1 MQNKLRL
8 EIGSVNLN
16 IKEILEKSKLNKENL
31 YYDEPMA
38 KHTSFKIGG
47 PADVFIKVDNI
58 EELKETLDLSKKN
71 QIPLT
76 IIGNGSNLLVTDK
89 GIRGIT
95 AKLNLK
101 DIEIKNENNKQIIKV
116 EAGVPVGLL
125 AQKLLKEEITGF
137 EELSGIP
144 GTIGGAVIMNAGAH
158 GKELKDILKKVTAM
172 DYNGNIHEFTN
183 EECLFSYRNSRF
195 QKEKYIILQA
205 TLELEKGN
213 STEIKEKMDVIN
225 NEFTLENLDNLIEKL
240 NQKESKENLEKDWE
254 EAIKENEEFDRRK
267 AIRKD
272 LDERTEKAITKNQNK
287 NSEQLNNNEA
297 QPNQPQQSNDNTPQ
311 PNQPQQPNNNTP
323 QSNQPQQSNDNKP
336 QPNLQQNIGKII
348 GIEIVEGSDK
358 INIAKVGE
366 DGQIQNLTIE
376 NKLKEILKN
385 KKEIFKNPEVAK
397 IIEEVEPSRFKRH
410 FLKRKLSPVILNVLS
425 ENKQGLSIIDYVVA
439 IKKEENCENLKIKH
453 DLSNTVLKGRLKRMM
468 KRVAKTEHFIDGME
482 VKGLKETKTMGLLE
496 SGKRKLKNKPV
507 TIKEGI
513 KLVGKTLGRGTKNG
527 FRQAMKVPKNI
538 KNKLVAV
545 AEKYQD
551 EDLEK
556 LEDKEDPDLEETQPK
571 AQDEEK
577 QEK

>member
-1 MQNKLRL
+1 M
-8 EIGSVNLN
+8 
-16 IKEILEKSKLNKENL
+16 NKENL

-213 STEIKEKMDVIN
+213 STEIKEKMDEYMQFRKEKQPIEYPNAGSTFKRGEDFVTAKLIDEAGLKGYKVGGAQVSEKHAGFIVNVDNATAKDVI
-225 NEFTLENLDNLIEKL
+225 ELTDYIKEKIEEKFG
-240 NQKESKENLEKDWE
+240 KKINLE
-254 EAIKENEEFDRRK
+254 I
-267 AIRKD
+267 
-272 LDERTEKAITKNQNK
+272 Q
-287 NSEQLNNNEA
+287 
-297 QPNQPQQSNDNTPQ
+297 
-311 PNQPQQPNNNTP
+311 
-323 QSNQPQQSNDNKP
+323 
-336 QPNLQQNIGKII
+336 II
-348 GIEIVEGSDK
+348 G
-358 INIAKVGE
+358 
-366 DGQIQNLTIE
+366 
-376 NKLKEILKN
+376 
-385 KKEIFKNPEVAK
+385 
-397 IIEEVEPSRFKRH
+397 
-410 FLKRKLSPVILNVLS
+410 
-425 ENKQGLSIIDYVVA
+425 
-439 IKKEENCENLKIKH
+439 
-453 DLSNTVLKGRLKRMM
+453 
-468 KRVAKTEHFIDGME
+468 
-482 VKGLKETKTMGLLE
+482 
-496 SGKRKLKNKPV
+496 
-507 TIKEGI
+507 
-513 KLVGKTLGRGTKNG
+513 
-527 FRQAMKVPKNI
+527 
-538 KNKLVAV
+538 
-545 AEKYQD
+545 EK
-551 EDLEK
+551 
-556 LEDKEDPDLEETQPK
+556 
-571 AQDEEK
+571 
-577 QEK
+577 

>member
-31 YYDEPMA
+31 YYDEPMV

-47 PADVFIKVDNI
+47 PADAFIKVDNI

-183 EECLFSYRNSRF
+183 EECQFSYRNSRF

-213 STEIKEKMDVIN
+213 STEIKEKMDEYMQFRKEKQPIEYPNAGSTFKRGEDFVTAKLIDEAGLKGYKIGGAQVSEKHAGFIVNVDNATAKDVI
-225 NEFTLENLDNLIEKL
+225 ELTDYIKEKIEEKFG
-240 NQKESKENLEKDWE
+240 KKINLE
-254 EAIKENEEFDRRK
+254 I
-267 AIRKD
+267 
-272 LDERTEKAITKNQNK
+272 Q
-287 NSEQLNNNEA
+287 
-297 QPNQPQQSNDNTPQ
+297 
-311 PNQPQQPNNNTP
+311 
-323 QSNQPQQSNDNKP
+323 
-336 QPNLQQNIGKII
+336 II
-348 GIEIVEGSDK
+348 G
-358 INIAKVGE
+358 
-366 DGQIQNLTIE
+366 
-376 NKLKEILKN
+376 
-385 KKEIFKNPEVAK
+385 
-397 IIEEVEPSRFKRH
+397 
-410 FLKRKLSPVILNVLS
+410 
-425 ENKQGLSIIDYVVA
+425 
-439 IKKEENCENLKIKH
+439 
-453 DLSNTVLKGRLKRMM
+453 
-468 KRVAKTEHFIDGME
+468 
-482 VKGLKETKTMGLLE
+482 
-496 SGKRKLKNKPV
+496 
-507 TIKEGI
+507 
-513 KLVGKTLGRGTKNG
+513 
-527 FRQAMKVPKNI
+527 
-538 KNKLVAV
+538 
-545 AEKYQD
+545 EK
-551 EDLEK
+551 
-556 LEDKEDPDLEETQPK
+556 
-571 AQDEEK
+571 
-577 QEK
+577 

>member
-213 STEIKEKMDVIN
+213 STEIKEKMDEYMQFRKEKQPIEYPNAGSTFKRGEDFVTAKLIDEAGLKGYKIGGAQVSEKHAGFIVNVDNATAKDVI
-225 NEFTLENLDNLIEKL
+225 ELTDYIKEKIEEKFD
-240 NQKESKENLEKDWE
+240 KKINLE
-254 EAIKENEEFDRRK
+254 I
-267 AIRKD
+267 
-272 LDERTEKAITKNQNK
+272 Q
-287 NSEQLNNNEA
+287 
-297 QPNQPQQSNDNTPQ
+297 
-311 PNQPQQPNNNTP
+311 
-323 QSNQPQQSNDNKP
+323 
-336 QPNLQQNIGKII
+336 II
-348 GIEIVEGSDK
+348 G
-358 INIAKVGE
+358 
-366 DGQIQNLTIE
+366 
-376 NKLKEILKN
+376 
-385 KKEIFKNPEVAK
+385 
-397 IIEEVEPSRFKRH
+397 
-410 FLKRKLSPVILNVLS
+410 
-425 ENKQGLSIIDYVVA
+425 
-439 IKKEENCENLKIKH
+439 
-453 DLSNTVLKGRLKRMM
+453 
-468 KRVAKTEHFIDGME
+468 
-482 VKGLKETKTMGLLE
+482 
-496 SGKRKLKNKPV
+496 
-507 TIKEGI
+507 
-513 KLVGKTLGRGTKNG
+513 
-527 FRQAMKVPKNI
+527 
-538 KNKLVAV
+538 
-545 AEKYQD
+545 EK
-551 EDLEK
+551 
-556 LEDKEDPDLEETQPK
+556 
-571 AQDEEK
+571 
-577 QEK
+577 

>member
-31 YYDEPMA
+31 YYDEPMV

-47 PADVFIKVDNI
+47 PADAFIKVDNI

-76 IIGNGSNLLVTDK
+76 IIGNGSNILVTDK

-183 EECLFSYRNSRF
+183 EECQFSYRNSRF

-213 STEIKEKMDVIN
+213 STEIKEKMDEYMQFRKEKQPIEYPNAGSTFKRGEDFVTAKLIDEAGLKGYKIGGAQVSEKHAGFIVNVDNATAKDVI
-225 NEFTLENLDNLIEKL
+225 ELTDYIKEKI
-240 NQKESKENLEKDWE
+240 KEKFGKKINLE
-254 EAIKENEEFDRRK
+254 I
-267 AIRKD
+267 
-272 LDERTEKAITKNQNK
+272 Q
-287 NSEQLNNNEA
+287 
-297 QPNQPQQSNDNTPQ
+297 
-311 PNQPQQPNNNTP
+311 
-323 QSNQPQQSNDNKP
+323 
-336 QPNLQQNIGKII
+336 II
-348 GIEIVEGSDK
+348 G
-358 INIAKVGE
+358 
-366 DGQIQNLTIE
+366 
-376 NKLKEILKN
+376 
-385 KKEIFKNPEVAK
+385 
-397 IIEEVEPSRFKRH
+397 
-410 FLKRKLSPVILNVLS
+410 
-425 ENKQGLSIIDYVVA
+425 
-439 IKKEENCENLKIKH
+439 
-453 DLSNTVLKGRLKRMM
+453 
-468 KRVAKTEHFIDGME
+468 
-482 VKGLKETKTMGLLE
+482 
-496 SGKRKLKNKPV
+496 
-507 TIKEGI
+507 
-513 KLVGKTLGRGTKNG
+513 
-527 FRQAMKVPKNI
+527 
-538 KNKLVAV
+538 
-545 AEKYQD
+545 EK
-551 EDLEK
+551 
-556 LEDKEDPDLEETQPK
+556 
-571 AQDEEK
+571 
-577 QEK
+577 

>member
-144 GTIGGAVIMNAGAH
+144 GTIGGAVRMNAGAH

-213 STEIKEKMDVIN
+213 STEIKEKMDEYMQFRKEKQPIEYPNAGSTFKRGEDFVTAKLIDEAGLKGYKVGGAQVSEKHAGFIVNVDNATAKDVI
-225 NEFTLENLDNLIEKL
+225 ELTDYIKEKIEEKFD
-240 NQKESKENLEKDWE
+240 KKINLE
-254 EAIKENEEFDRRK
+254 I
-267 AIRKD
+267 
-272 LDERTEKAITKNQNK
+272 Q
-287 NSEQLNNNEA
+287 
-297 QPNQPQQSNDNTPQ
+297 
-311 PNQPQQPNNNTP
+311 
-323 QSNQPQQSNDNKP
+323 
-336 QPNLQQNIGKII
+336 II
-348 GIEIVEGSDK
+348 G
-358 INIAKVGE
+358 
-366 DGQIQNLTIE
+366 
-376 NKLKEILKN
+376 
-385 KKEIFKNPEVAK
+385 
-397 IIEEVEPSRFKRH
+397 
-410 FLKRKLSPVILNVLS
+410 
-425 ENKQGLSIIDYVVA
+425 
-439 IKKEENCENLKIKH
+439 
-453 DLSNTVLKGRLKRMM
+453 
-468 KRVAKTEHFIDGME
+468 
-482 VKGLKETKTMGLLE
+482 
-496 SGKRKLKNKPV
+496 
-507 TIKEGI
+507 
-513 KLVGKTLGRGTKNG
+513 
-527 FRQAMKVPKNI
+527 
-538 KNKLVAV
+538 
-545 AEKYQD
+545 EK
-551 EDLEK
+551 
-556 LEDKEDPDLEETQPK
+556 
-571 AQDEEK
+571 
-577 QEK
+577 